1 VPNYDTMN
9 EPATRPSAPSGNPA
23 VILVG
28 PPGAGKGTQG
38 RVLGMI
44 PGFVHWEAGKVLRE
58 LDPESD
64 IGRRTGAILARGD
77 LLDDDTV
84 IAVFRESALRRP
96 QGLGGASALLVL
108 DGIPRTT
115 GQAIR
120 LASLVDVF
128 LVLHLVAPDP
138 DRLVARLALRAQ
150 QEGRADDES
159 EAIVRHRFGVYRR
172 ETEPVLRQFASD
184 TVVEVDAMREP
195 VMVTYD
201 ILGHILERQR
211 RRRIPAATAP

>member
-1 VPNYDTMN
+1 MPKYDTMN
-9 EPATRPSAPSGNPA
+9 EPATLPAAPSETPA

-44 PGFVHWEAGKVLRE
+44 PGFMHWEAGKVLRE
-58 LDPESD
+58 LDPDSD
-64 IGRRTGAILARGD
+64 IGRRTRAILARGD

-84 IAVFRESALRRP
+84 VAVFRESALNRQRHP
-96 QGLGGASALLVL
+96 GGASAVLVL

-138 DRLVARLALRAQ
+138 DRLVARLALRAK

-159 EAIVRHRFGVYRR
+159 ETIVRHRFEVYRR
-172 ETEPVLRQFASD
+172 ETEPVLQQFASD
-184 TVVEVDAMREP
+184 IVVEVDAMRQP
-195 VMVTYD
+195 AMVTHD
-201 ILGHILERQR
+201 ILGNILERQR
-211 RRRIPAATAP
+211 CRRSAAPRAR